1 MKKFSKAA
9 KAGQKVKLE
18 YLDETQ
24 SLVSGAGGNISDE
37 DEDNIDE
44 EYADEMS
51 KNWEKISSMKRYF
64 YDVVVRT
71 NMGVMKWWWMD
82 GNIDSSLCRSKSGSS
97 WHNTLKAQ
105 DYQVCI
111 TVIEARQLAGL
122 NMDPVCCVQVKT
134 TSSDWKIWFFK

>member
-1 MKKFSKAA
+1 MRAMKRISKAA
-9 KAGQKVKLE
+9 KAGQRVRLE

-64 YDVVVRT
+64 YYLLVRSI
-71 NMGVMKWWWMD
+71 MGVM
-82 GNIDSSLCRSKSGSS
+82 I
-97 WHNTLKAQ
+97 
-105 DYQVCI
+105 
-111 TVIEARQLAGL
+111 
-122 NMDPVCCVQVKT
+122 
-134 TSSDWKIWFFK
+134 

>member
-1 MKKFSKAA
+1 MRAMKKFSKAA

-24 SLVSGAGGNISDE
+24 SLVSGAGGNNSDE

-71 NMGVMKWWWMD
+71 NMGVMK
-82 GNIDSSLCRSKSGSS
+82 
-97 WHNTLKAQ
+97 
-105 DYQVCI
+105 
-111 TVIEARQLAGL
+111 
-122 NMDPVCCVQVKT
+122 
-134 TSSDWKIWFFK
+134 